1 MIAFFRRIILAFL
14 PACAALGVWE
24 WWAGGDRHTAFLL
37 GSPSGILASLRM
49 LAAHGDLARHFF
61 ITLWEAF
68 AGLVIG
74 MAAGSALG
82 LALSRTPHLERFSR
96 PYLLAFGAVP
106 MVAIGP
112 VLVFWMGTGTGAK
125 VLIAALCTAPV
136 ALAQARTG
144 ASTANREL
152 VEMARTFGVPE
163 RRIFW
168 RLVTPAAILWML
180 ASLRLN
186 VGLAL
191 LGAFSGEF
199 LSSRAGLGHLIIV
212 AEGLY
217 DLNGMWAGV
226 VGIIVA
232 ALVLHASAIPLESW
246 ARRFTLS
253 QSNN

>member
-1 MIAFFRRIILAFL
+1 MKAATLRTLLTAL
-14 PACAALGVWE
+14 PACVLVGAWE
-24 WWAGGDRHTAFLL
+24 WFASSNQRLGFLL
-37 GSPSGILASLRM
+37 GSPSGVFASLRA
-49 LAAHGDLARHFF
+49 LAGNGDLYRHFF
-61 ITLWEAF
+61 VTLWEAF
-68 AGLVIG
+68 AGLALG
-74 MAAGSALG
+74 MLVGSALG
-82 LALSRTPHLERFSR
+82 LALSKALRLEKISR
-96 PYLLAFGAVP
+96 PYVLAFGAVP

-112 VLVFWMGTGTGAK
+112 VLVFWMGTGIAAK
-125 VLIAALCTAPV
+125 ILIAALCTAPI

-144 ASTANREL
+144 AATANREL

-163 RRIFW
+163 RRVFW
-168 RLVTPAAILWML
+168 RLVLPSAVIWML

-217 DLNGMWAGV
+217 DMNGMWAGV

-232 ALVLHASAIPLESW
+232 ALMLHTAAIPLESW
-246 ARRFTLS
+246 ARRFTLP